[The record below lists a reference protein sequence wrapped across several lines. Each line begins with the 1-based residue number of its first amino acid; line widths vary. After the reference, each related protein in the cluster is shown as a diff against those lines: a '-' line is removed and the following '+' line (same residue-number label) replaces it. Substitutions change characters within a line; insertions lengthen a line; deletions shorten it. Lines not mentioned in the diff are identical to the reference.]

1 MATDKCGLHNVFFRQ
16 RRKVV
21 ARLAVQAR
29 LRLVA
34 PVQGEAG
41 QLVGEAVVGE
51 VVLGVGLDVAGANE
65 C

>member
-1 MATDKCGLHNVFFRQ
+1 M
-16 RRKVV
+16 V
-21 ARLAVQAR
+21 ARLAGQAR

-41 QLVGEAVVGE
+41 RLVGEAVVGE
-51 VVLGVGLDVAGANE
+51 VVLGVGLVVAGANE